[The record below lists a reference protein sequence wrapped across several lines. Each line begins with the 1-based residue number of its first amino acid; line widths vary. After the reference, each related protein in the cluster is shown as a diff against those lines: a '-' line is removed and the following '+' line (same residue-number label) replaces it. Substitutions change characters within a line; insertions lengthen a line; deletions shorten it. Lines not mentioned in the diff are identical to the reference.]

1 MPATYTGTFGS
12 TANIDTALAGATWS
26 ANGTANTLAFRSSG
40 STLTLQGNATLV
52 AGAILVSSTA
62 GSAPSLL
69 TGGVLNTATNELVVA
84 QFDTA
89 ATLTIG
95 SLINGT
101 TATSL
106 TKTGPGVLIL
116 NGADVFSGGVVV
128 NAGTVRLGPSGS
140 IAPGNTV
147 MTNGGSFDLNG
158 SSTTVAML
166 AGASGSIVNSSSANA
181 TLNVTVGKS
190 SSGSYGGLLAS
201 TGTGNLN
208 LAFNFSS
215 GTGYSQFALTNIAN
229 SFTGSI
235 TVNGDGNATGLDADG
250 VLGLAGDGVLGAAS
264 NPITLNNGGTLY
276 NGYSPKGANGWTA
289 GVSGDPQLSASRTIT
304 LGTGAGGVFRAAS
317 GTNFTVNSVISGG
330 GALTKADSG
339 TLILTNSNN
348 WSGGTNVLAGTFK
361 LGTSNSVPG
370 GTNMTLGNSAT
381 GSAATLDLNGFN
393 LTVSALNTTGT
404 AQANQT
410 IGNSSTTA
418 DATLTYSSATNTSIF
433 GGAVV
438 DALGAGRTRRT

>member
-1 MPATYTGTFGS
+1 MLAASATGSAYVTLNGTDWAGRNSTDNIVPATYTGTFGS
-12 TANIDTALAGATWS
+12 TANIDTALASTTWS

-40 STLTLQGNATLV
+40 STLTLQGNATLE

-89 ATLTIG
+89 ASLTIG

-106 TKTGPGVLIL
+106 TKTGPGLLIL
-116 NGADVFSGGVVV
+116 NGADVFSGGVAV
-128 NAGTVRLGPSGS
+128 NAGTVRLGPAGS

-147 MTNGGSFDLNG
+147 TTNGGTFDING
-158 SSTTVAML
+158 TNTTIAML
-166 AGASGSIVNSSSANA
+166 AGASGSIVNSNSASA

-190 SSGSYGGLLAS
+190 SSGSYGGLLAN
-201 TGTGNLN
+201 TGGSLN

-215 GTGYSQFALTNIAN
+215 GTGYSQFALTNLAN

-235 TVNGDGNATGLDADG
+235 TVNGDGTASGLDADG
-250 VLGLAGDGVLGAAS
+250 VLGLAGDGVLGAAG

-276 NGYSPKGANGWTA
+276 NGYSPAGKSGWTA

-304 LGTGAGGVFRAAS
+304 MGTGAGGVFRAAS
-317 GTNFTVNSVISGG
+317 GTTFTVNSVINGG

-348 WSGGTNVLAGTFK
+348 WSGGTNVLAGTLK

-370 GTNMTLGNSAT
+370 GTNMTFGNSAT

-393 LTVSALNTTGT
+393 LTV
-404 AQANQT
+404 
-410 IGNSSTTA
+410 
-418 DATLTYSSATNTSIF
+418 
-433 GGAVV
+433 
-438 DALGAGRTRRT
+438 TRPEHDRHGPGEPDDRQQ